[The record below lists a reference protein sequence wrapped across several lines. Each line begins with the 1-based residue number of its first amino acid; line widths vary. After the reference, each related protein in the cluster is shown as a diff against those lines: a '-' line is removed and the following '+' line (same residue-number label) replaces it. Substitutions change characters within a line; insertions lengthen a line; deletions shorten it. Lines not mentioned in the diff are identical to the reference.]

1 MKKTILMT
9 IFILL
14 VISVLP
20 AMAQNQNKPIQVS
33 LFNPI
38 QIFSEDTPIGGIRF
52 NFLYGKNTTVSGLDF
67 GLVNHTTAGLS
78 KGYQFG
84 LVGMTEADFLGF
96 QNNVVNYTKGG
107 MEGFQWGVVN
117 YAGKANGFQLGLV
130 NYAENMKGLQIGL
143 INIIKN
149 GGQFPVFPI
158 VNWSF

>member
-1 MKKTILMT
+1 MKRTILIT
-9 IFILL
+9 LFVLL
-14 VISVLP
+14 ALSALP
-20 AMAQNQNKPIQVS
+20 AMAQNKPVQVA

-38 QIFSEDTPIGGIRF
+38 QIFPENSTIGGIRF
-52 NFLYGKNTTVSGLDF
+52 NFLYGKNATVSGLDF
-67 GLVNHTTAGLS
+67 GLVNHTTTGLS

-84 LVGMTEADFLGF
+84 LVGITEADFLGF
-96 QNNVVNYTKGG
+96 QNSVVNYTKGE

-143 INIIKN
+143 VNIIKN

-158 VNWSF
+158 INWSF